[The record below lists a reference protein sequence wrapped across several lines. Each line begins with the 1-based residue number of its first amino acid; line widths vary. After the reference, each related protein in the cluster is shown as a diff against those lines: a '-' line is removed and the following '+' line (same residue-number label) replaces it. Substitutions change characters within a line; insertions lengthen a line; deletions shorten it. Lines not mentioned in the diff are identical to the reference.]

1 MSLKREKVMLPATYD
16 SQRAM
21 SEMGRTSVLPSNQ
34 AHSLL
39 QRQGDVNTSMKWLCS
54 LQALFLCTLP
64 KLLLGF

>member
-21 SEMGRTSVLPSNQ
+21 SEMARTSVLPSNQ

-39 QRQGDVNTSMKWLCS
+39 QRQVDVNTSMKWLCS
-54 LQALFLCTLP
+54 L
-64 KLLLGF
+64 